1 MADSIDRVF
10 AKALSTIRLL
20 SNPKVIPVTPIQR
33 PPIEDRIHLYGLYKQ
48 ATEGD
53 VVVLMERPKG
63 DREEDEAARKKW
75 DAWYSQRG
83 LRKTDAKRR
92 YIPFLL
98 DTMRK
103 YASSTPESRELIAE
117 LQSLWDQVKD
127 LQDLETESP
136 PSPSS
141 ILLQNQ
147 PKHASTASLSRVSE
161 MKLTRTAETS
171 TAAAKVSHEEGDDE
185 SGDEEEDDVSV
196 TWKKDIVAAMDNL
209 TSQVSQLR
217 AVLAGR
223 GNYSANRKM
232 FFVTAP
238 STPSQS
244 LSRMPSYNRHAK
256 QKTEVSNSPGNG
268 RSWRA
273 TLYYVAL
280 HLWRFTKR
288 VAFDIILVAAIITF
302 LRWQR
307 SIRHARVIGRV

>member
-10 AKALSTIRLL
+10 AQAGNTIRAL
-20 SNPKVIPVTPIQR
+20 SNPKVIPATPIQR

-53 VVVLMERPKG
+53 VDVLMERPKG

-83 LRKTDAKRR
+83 LRKTDAKRQ

-103 YASSTPESRELIAE
+103 YASSTPESRELISE

-147 PKHASTASLSRVSE
+147 PKHPSTASFSRVSE
-161 MKLTRTAETS
+161 MMPIRTAETS
-171 TAAAKVSHEEGDDE
+171 TAAAKVSHEVEEDE
-185 SGDEEEDDVSV
+185 SGDEEDDESV
-196 TWKKDIVAAMDNL
+196 TWKRDVVAAMDNL
-209 TSQVSQLR
+209 ASQVRHLR
-217 AVLAGR
+217 ALVAGTADYNAR
-223 GNYSANRKM
+223 RKT

-244 LSRMPSYNRHAK
+244 LSRMPSCKHLK
-256 QKTEVSNSPGNG
+256 QKETEGPSPRTG

-273 TLYYVAL
+273 TLYYIAL
-280 HLWRFTKR
+280 NLWRFTKR

-307 SIRHARVIGRV
+307 SLRHSRAVTRV

>member
-10 AKALSTIRLL
+10 AQAGNAIRAL
-20 SNPKVIPVTPIQR
+20 SNPKVIPATPIQR

-53 VVVLMERPKG
+53 VDVLMERPRG
-63 DREEDEAARKKW
+63 EREEDEAARKKW

-103 YASSTPESRELIAE
+103 YASSTPESRELISE
-117 LQSLWDQVKD
+117 LQFLWDQVKD
-127 LQDLETESP
+127 LQDVETESP

-147 PKHASTASLSRVSE
+147 PKYPSTASFSRVN
-161 MKLTRTAETS
+161 ETS
-171 TAAAKVSHEEGDDE
+171 IRLTEASAVAAKAESNEVVEEE
-185 SGDEEEDDVSV
+185 SGDEEDDESV
-196 TWKKDIVAAMDNL
+196 TWQKDILAAMDNL
-209 TSQVSQLR
+209 AIQVSHLR
-217 AVLAGR
+217 ALVTGTA
-223 GNYSANRKM
+223 SRKT

-244 LSRMPSYNRHAK
+244 LSRMPSFRHLRHKADGP
-256 QKTEVSNSPGNG
+256 SPRKG
-268 RSWRA
+268 RGWR
-273 TLYYVAL
+273 VPIFWIAL
-280 HLWRFTKR
+280 NLWRFTKR
-288 VAFDIILVAAIITF
+288 IAFDIILVAAIITF

-307 SIRHARVIGRV
+307 SLRHANAMARV

>member
-10 AKALSTIRLL
+10 AQALATIRAL
-20 SNPKVIPVTPIQR
+20 SNPKVIPATPIQR

-53 VVVLMERPKG
+53 VDVLMERPTG

-83 LRKTDAKRR
+83 LRKTEAKRR

-103 YASSTPESRELIAE
+103 YASSTPESRELISE
-117 LQSLWDQVKD
+117 LQFLWDQVKD
-127 LQDLETESP
+127 VQDMETESP

-147 PKHASTASLSRVSE
+147 PKYPSTTSFSRVSE
-161 MKLTRTAETS
+161 MTQIRVQGSSA
-171 TAAAKVSHEEGDDE
+171 AAAKTGRETGSEVAEEPSGDDE
-185 SGDEEEDDVSV
+185 DDESV
-196 TWKKDIVAAMDNL
+196 MWQKDLVAAMDSL
-209 TSQVSQLR
+209 SVQVSHLR
-217 AVLAGR
+217 ALVTGT
-223 GNYSANRKM
+223 SSRKTY
-232 FFVTAP
+232 FVTAP

-244 LSRMPSYNRHAK
+244 LSRNPSHRHLRPK
-256 QKTEVSNSPGNG
+256 KTAEPNSGKG
-268 RSWRA
+268 RDWRG
-273 TLYYVAL
+273 TMVWIAL
-280 HLWRFTKR
+280 KFWRFTKR
-288 VAFDIILVAAIITF
+288 VAFDIILIAALITF

-307 SIRHARVIGRV
+307 NLRHARAVARV

>member
-10 AKALSTIRLL
+10 AQALNTIRAL
-20 SNPKVIPVTPIQR
+20 SNPKVIPATPIQR
-33 PPIEDRIHLYGLYKQ
+33 PPIDDRIHLYGLYKQ

-53 VVVLMERPKG
+53 VDVLMERPRG

-103 YASSTPESRELIAE
+103 YASSSPESRELISE
-117 LQSLWDQVKD
+117 LQFLWDQVKD
-127 LQDLETESP
+127 LQDVETESP

-147 PKHASTASLSRVSE
+147 PKYPSTASFSRVNGTTSIR
-161 MKLTRTAETS
+161 LTETS
-171 TAAAKVSHEEGDDE
+171 AVAAKASREEGNEVVEEE
-185 SGDEEEDDVSV
+185 SGDEEDDESV
-196 TWKKDIVAAMDNL
+196 TWQKDILAAMDNL
-209 TSQVSQLR
+209 AIQVSHLR
-217 AVLAGR
+217 ALVTGTA
-223 GNYSANRKM
+223 SRKT

-244 LSRMPSYNRHAK
+244 LSRMPSFRHLRHKADDP
-256 QKTEVSNSPGNG
+256 SPRKG
-268 RSWRA
+268 RDWRV
-273 TLYYVAL
+273 TIFWIAL
-280 HLWRFTKR
+280 NLWRFTKR
-288 VAFDIILVAAIITF
+288 ITFDIILVAAIITF

-307 SIRHARVIGRV
+307 SLRHGNAMARV

>member
-10 AKALSTIRLL
+10 SQALSTIRAV
-20 SNPKVIPVTPIQR
+20 SNPKVIPATPIQR

-48 ATEGD
+48 ATEGNVD
-53 VVVLMERPKG
+53 VLMERPRG

-83 LRKTDAKRR
+83 LGKTDAKRR

-103 YASSTPESRELIAE
+103 YASSSPESRELISE
-117 LQSLWDQVKD
+117 LQFLWDQVKD
-127 LQDLETESP
+127 LQDVETESP

-147 PKHASTASLSRVSE
+147 PKYPSTASFSRVNGTRSIR
-161 MKLTRTAETS
+161 LTET
-171 TAAAKVSHEEGDDE
+171 TTVGAKVSREEGNEVVEEE
-185 SGDEEEDDVSV
+185 SGDEEDDESV
-196 TWKKDIVAAMDNL
+196 TWQKDILAAMDNL
-209 TSQVSQLR
+209 AIQVSHLR
-217 AVLAGR
+217 ALVTGTA
-223 GNYSANRKM
+223 SRKT

-244 LSRMPSYNRHAK
+244 LSRMPSFRHLRHKADDP
-256 QKTEVSNSPGNG
+256 SPRKG
-268 RSWRA
+268 RGWRV
-273 TLYYVAL
+273 TIFWIAL
-280 HLWRFTKR
+280 NLWRFTKR
-288 VAFDIILVAAIITF
+288 ITFDIILVAAIITF

-307 SIRHARVIGRV
+307 SLRHANAMARV

>member
-10 AKALSTIRLL
+10 SQALATIRAL
-20 SNPKVIPVTPIQR
+20 SNPKVIPATPIQR

-53 VVVLMERPKG
+53 VDVLMERPRG
-63 DREEDEAARKKW
+63 EREEDEAARKKW

-103 YASSTPESRELIAE
+103 YASSTPESRELISE
-117 LQSLWDQVKD
+117 LQFLWDQVKD
-127 LQDLETESP
+127 LQDVETESP

-147 PKHASTASLSRVSE
+147 PKHPSTASFSRVNETTSIR
-161 MKLTRTAETS
+161 LTEGSAV
-171 TAAAKVSHEEGDDE
+171 AAKAESNEVVEEG
-185 SGDEEEDDVSV
+185 SGDEEDDESV
-196 TWKKDIVAAMDNL
+196 TWQKDILAAMDKL
-209 TSQVSQLR
+209 AIQVSHLR
-217 AVLAGR
+217 ALVTGTA
-223 GNYSANRKM
+223 SRKT

-244 LSRMPSYNRHAK
+244 LSRMPSFRHLRHKADDL
-256 QKTEVSNSPGNG
+256 SPRKG
-268 RSWRA
+268 RGWRA
-273 TLYYVAL
+273 SIFWIAL
-280 HLWRFTKR
+280 TLWRFTKR
-288 VAFDIILVAAIITF
+288 IAFDIVLVAAIITF

-307 SIRHARVIGRV
+307 SLRHANAMARV